1 MNQTRE
7 VPADLKAVFESDPEL
22 LPRIMR
28 AGGYSFRRRLLAQA
42 ASDAAIPIAEEKI
55 DAYAL
60 LLTYRAS
67 LLSEAEL
74 DRLTAGVGDMEVMSV
89 PVTVETLLDHI
100 PESVFADVQE
110 RAATRM

>member
-1 MNQTRE
+1 MTQTRE

-28 AGGYSFRRRLLAQA
+28 AGGYPFRRILLAQA
-42 ASDAAIPIAEEKI
+42 ARDAAIPIAEEKI

-67 LLSEAEL
+67 MLSEADL
-74 DRLTAGVGDMEVMSV
+74 DRMTAGINDACVMAL
-89 PVTVETLLDHI
+89 PVTVKNLFDGI
-100 PESVFADVQE
+100 PEAAIADME
-110 RAATRM
+110 DRAAIRL